1 MFSLQTTVVVEEPD
15 EPQSPPS
22 AARKRKRTDST
33 SSKSSETPTNSVTAS
48 PALSAAT
55 PKKKKPVTVKQQPAK
70 KKGVPV
76 VKTAIRR
83 QNASQSPSSDG
94 LGCSEQISPEE
105 DEIEDGE
112 CSATQ
117 CIRPM
122 ANEISW
128 VQCDACQNWFHLVC
142 VGLTK
147 ESVDK
152 IESYNCFQCKQ
163 RAALDKKPNPLVA
176 PPVIARVVNPK
187 TVVNMSV
194 SSCVLK

>member
-1 MFSLQTTVVVEEPD
+1 MKTTVVVEETD
-15 EPQSPPS
+15 DPQSPPS

-33 SSKSSETPTNSVTAS
+33 SSKNSETPTNNGSAS
-48 PALSAAT
+48 PAVSAST
-55 PKKKKPVTVKQQPAK
+55 PKKKKAVTVKQQPAK
-70 KKGVPV
+70 KKGAPV
-76 VKTAIRR
+76 VKTAIRH
-83 QNASQSPSSDG
+83 QNTSRSPSSDG
-94 LGCSEQISPEE
+94 LGCSEQISTEE
-105 DEIEDGE
+105 EEIEDSE

-163 RAALDKKPNPLVA
+163 RAALDKKPSPSVA

-187 TVVNMSV
+187 AVASMSV
-194 SSCVLK
+194 PSCDLK